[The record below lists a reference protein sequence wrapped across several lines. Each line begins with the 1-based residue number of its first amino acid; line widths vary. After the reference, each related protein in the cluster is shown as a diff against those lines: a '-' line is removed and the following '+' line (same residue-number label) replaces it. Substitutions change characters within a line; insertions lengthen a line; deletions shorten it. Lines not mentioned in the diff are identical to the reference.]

1 VIVATGPS
9 TDEGASPLD
18 PTSDAAFVA
27 WLRGLFG
34 ADGTL
39 HVPRLVVVDDGG
51 QECIV
56 LQRQDYRA
64 EVVVSLPVRPGQ
76 NRTDVSLYAHNGTP
90 SDPDLGPAL
99 GFEIVVDGNHAYGV
113 DVEPDRWGGWE
124 VHPSGNDPLAPE
136 ARPR

>member
-1 VIVATGPS
+1 MATDPS
-9 TDEGASPLD
+9 ADGGSSPLD

-39 HVPRLVVVDDGG
+39 YVPRLVIVDDGG

-64 EVVVSLPVRPGQ
+64 EVVVSLPARPGQ

-90 SDPDLGPAL
+90 GDPDLGPAL
-99 GFEIVVDGNHAYGV
+99 GFEVVVDGNHACGI
-113 DVEPDRWGGWE
+113 DVEPDRWGGWA
-124 VHPSGNDPLAPE
+124 VHSWGNDPPAPE

>member
-1 VIVATGPS
+1 VIVATDPS
-9 TDEGASPLD
+9 ADEGASPVD

-39 HVPRLVVVDDGG
+39 HVPRLVIVDDWGRG
-51 QECIV
+51 CIV
-56 LQRQDYRA
+56 LQRQGYRA
-64 EVVVSLPVRPGQ
+64 EVVVSLPARPGQ

-90 SDPDLGPAL
+90 GDPDLGAVL
-99 GFEIVVDGNHAYGV
+99 GVEVVVDGNHACGI

-124 VHPSGNDPLAPE
+124 VHPWGDDPLAPD
-136 ARPR
+136 ARLR